1 MSATAAIAPL
11 AGSAGDLE
19 RLARSKPGDVAAE
32 KERLRK
38 ATKEFEAFFV
48 YYMLKTM
55 RETIPENSLTKDTP
69 FASGMGQDTFTDLFD
84 MEIGK
89 KAQFGGHNSISE
101 LLYNSMEK
109 LIDARYSPDND
120 KVEIKPLERE
130 EKATPLKLQ
139 PSDPLDLPG
148 QNGEGLPLNEDTR
161 EALPIQTVPRRVTA
175 VEPEDPILSQY
186 GRWIDEAAEETRID
200 STVIASVIRAESGG
214 DPKAV
219 SKAGAKGLMQ
229 LVDGTAGDLNVS
241 DVFDPKENIKAG
253 SRYLRQMLDRFGD
266 LDTALAAYN
275 AGPGNVDKYGGVPP
289 FAETRNYVR
298 KVKGLVE
305 EAAAKI
311 RSTQPKAGELF
322 SR

>member
-19 RLARSKPGDVAAE
+19 RLARSQPGDAASE
-32 KERLRK
+32 KERLHK

-55 RETIPENSLTKDTP
+55 RQTIPENSLTKDTP
-69 FASGMGQDTFTDLFD
+69 FAGGMGQDTFTDLFD

-109 LIDARYSPDND
+109 LIDARYNSEAT
-120 KVEIKPLERE
+120 KVDIKPLERE
-130 EKATPLKLQ
+130 KEAAPLELRRT
-139 PSDPLDLPG
+139 DPLDLPG
-148 QNGEGLPLNEDTR
+148 QDRAALPLNNEAR
-161 EALPIQTVPRRVTA
+161 EALPIQAVPRRIT
-175 VEPEDPILSQY
+175 ESEHHDPILAQY
-186 GRWIDEAAEETRID
+186 GRWIDEAAAETKID

-219 SKAGAKGLMQ
+219 SGAGAKGLMQ
-229 LVDGTAGDLNVS
+229 LIDTTAQDLSVS
-241 DVFDPKENIKAG
+241 DVFDPQENIKAG
-253 SRYLRQMLDRFGD
+253 SRYLRRMLDRYGD

-275 AGPGNVDKYGGVPP
+275 AGPGNVDRYGGVPP
-289 FAETRNYVR
+289 FAETKNYVQ
-298 KVKGLVE
+298 KVNRLVK
-305 EAAAKI
+305 EATAKL
-311 RSTQPKAGELF
+311 RSPAPKAGELF